1 MIVKDK
7 YAEAEFKDIVKYKIK
22 WIFKI
27 LKIASIFNIIKYR
40 IKWIFKIVYKFYI
53 SYVELYDFEDL
64 I

>member
-7 YAEAEFKDIVKYKIK
+7 YAKAELKDIVKYKIK

-27 LKIASIFNIIKYR
+27 LKIASIFNIVKYR
-40 IKWIFKIVYKFYI
+40 IKWIFKIVYKLYMN
-53 SYVELYDFEDL
+53 YVELYDFENL